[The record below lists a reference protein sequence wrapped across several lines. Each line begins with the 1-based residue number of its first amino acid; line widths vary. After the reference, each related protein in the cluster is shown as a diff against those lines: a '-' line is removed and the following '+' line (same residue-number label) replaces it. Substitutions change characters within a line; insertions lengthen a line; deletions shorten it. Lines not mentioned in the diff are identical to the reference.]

1 MKVRDFRTLRVW
13 ERAHQLAL
21 SVYRVTRAF
30 PRDELYGLS
39 SQMRRAACSIP
50 ANIAEGFGR
59 SGNGD
64 LHRFLDIAMG
74 STAEISY
81 FLLISRDLAFVSP
94 ETYVDLAGL
103 ADEVQRMLASLIRKV
118 QAARTEH

>member
-1 MKVRDFRTLRVW
+1 MRDFKTLRVW

-21 SVYRVTRAF
+21 SVYRITRAF
-30 PRDELYGLS
+30 PREELYGIT
-39 SQMRRAACSIP
+39 SQLRRAACSIP

-74 STAEISY
+74 STAEVSY
-81 FLLISRDLAFVSP
+81 FLLMSRDLSLVSP
-94 ETYVDLAGL
+94 ESYIELAERVD
-103 ADEVQRMLASLIRKV
+103 EIQRMLASLMRKV
-118 QAARTEH
+118 QAARMGT

>member
-1 MKVRDFRTLRVW
+1 MRDFRTLKVW

-30 PRDELYGLS
+30 PREELYGIS
-39 SQMRRAACSIP
+39 SQLRRAACSVP

-64 LHRFLDIAMG
+64 LHRFLDVAMG
-74 STAEISY
+74 STAEVSH
-81 FLLISRDLAFVSP
+81 FLLMSRDPAFVTP
-94 ETYVDLAGL
+94 ESYADLAER

-118 QAARTEH
+118 QTARAEH

>member
-1 MKVRDFRTLRVW
+1 MSLRDFKTVRLW

-30 PRDELYGLS
+30 PREELYGLS

-74 STAEISY
+74 STAELSY
-81 FLLISRDLAFVSP
+81 FLLMSRDLALVSP
-94 ETYVDLAGL
+94 ESYVDLAGL
-103 ADEVQRMLASLIRKV
+103 ADEVQRMLASLMRKIQV
-118 QAARTEH
+118 ARADH